1 MRIHRDSTQQN
12 AHFQMA
18 NSTELFCGDILACLD
33 ETSDNDEAT
42 MDALLAAASEQYEHE
57 SPPTATSYA
66 RAS

>member
-1 MRIHRDSTQQN
+1 
-12 AHFQMA
+12 MA

-42 MDALLAAASEQYEHE
+42 KDALVAAASEQYESSLEHE